1 MLDYVSLAAVAQVVR
16 EGSFERAARV
26 LHVTPSAVS
35 QRVRLLEERLGLAL
49 IVRGTPCVATQA
61 GQWLCSHVEQVGMLE
76 QELQRNLPAL
86 GGLGADGARRPTLRV
101 AVNADSLDTWFV
113 DAMAA
118 IGNAPDSALLDLAI
132 DDQDHTAEALRDGRV
147 LAAVT
152 ARAEPAQGCRSLPL
166 GSMRYIATASPAYL
180 QRHFADGVTPAALA
194 LAPSL
199 VFNRKDGLQARW
211 LAQQGVPDA
220 GTPPRHW
227 LPSPQAFVAAC
238 LAGVGWGMNP
248 AALVA
253 EHLRA
258 GRLVELRP
266 GTDIAVPLYWQHVR
280 LEVPMLGRL
289 TDAVVSAARAGLEAT
304 VTRPTGKK
312 STT

>member
-26 LHVTPSAVS
+26 LNVTPSAVS
-35 QRVRLLEERLGLAL
+35 QRVKLLEERLGLAL
-49 IVRGTPCVATQA
+49 IVRGTPCVATPA

-86 GGLGADGARRPTLRV
+86 GALGAAASPRLTLRV

-113 DAMAA
+113 EAIAA
-118 IGNAPDSALLDLAI
+118 FSTASDNSASLDLAI

-166 GSMRYIATASPAYL
+166 GSMRYVATASPAYM
-180 QRHFADGVTPAALA
+180 QRHFAEGVNAAALA
-194 LAPSL
+194 VAPSL
-199 VFNRKDGLQARW
+199 VFNRKDGLQAQW
-211 LAQQGVPDA
+211 LAQQGVPNVS
-220 GTPPRHW
+220 TPPRHW
-227 LPSPQAFVAAC
+227 LPSPQAFVAAS

-253 EHLRA
+253 EHLRE
-258 GRLVELRP
+258 GRLVEVRA
-266 GTDIAVPLYWQHVR
+266 GTPISVPLYWQHVR
-280 LEVPMLGRL
+280 LEVPTLARL
-289 TDAVVSAARAGLEAT
+289 TDAVVRAARLGLE
-304 VTRPTGKK
+304 
-312 STT
+312 

>member
-1 MLDYVSLAAVAQVVR
+1 MLDYLSLAAVAQVVR

-35 QRVRLLEERLGLAL
+35 QRVKQLEERLGLAL
-49 IVRGTPCVATQA
+49 IVRGTPCMATQA

-76 QELQRNLPAL
+76 QALQRNLPAL
-86 GGLGADGARRPTLRV
+86 GAFGAGAGDRLTLRV

-118 IGNAPDSALLDLAI
+118 FGASPDSALLDVVA
-132 DDQDHTAEALRDGRV
+132 DDQEHTAEALRTGSV

-152 ARAEPAQGCRSLPL
+152 ARAEPAQGCRSLTL
-166 GSMRYIATASPAYL
+166 GAMRYVATASPAYM
-180 QRHFADGVTPAALA
+180 QRHFADGVTAAALA

-199 VFNRKDGLQARW
+199 VFNRKDGLQAQW
-211 LAQQGVPDA
+211 LAKQGVPDA
-220 GTPPRHW
+220 STPPRHW
-227 LPSPQAFVAAC
+227 LPSPHAFVAAS
-238 LAGVGWGMNP
+238 LASVGWAMNP
-248 AALVA
+248 AALVK

-280 LEVPMLGRL
+280 LEVPMLRRL
-289 TDAVVSAARAGLEAT
+289 TEAVVGAAGVLRRAC
-304 VTRPTGKK
+304 
-312 STT
+312 

>member
-26 LHVTPSAVS
+26 LNVTPSAVS
-35 QRVRLLEERLGLAL
+35 QRVKLLEERLGLTL

-86 GGLGADGARRPTLRV
+86 GALGAAAGPRLTLRI

-118 IGNAPDSALLDLAI
+118 FGTAPDSALLDLAI
-132 DDQDHTAEALRDGRV
+132 DDQDNTAEALRDGRV

-166 GSMRYIATASPAYL
+166 GSMRYLATASPAYM

-199 VFNRKDGLQARW
+199 VFNRKDGLQAQW
-211 LAQQGVPDA
+211 LAQQGVADA
-220 GTPPRHW
+220 STPPRHW
-227 LPSPQAFVAAC
+227 LPSPQAFVAAS

-258 GRLVELRP
+258 GRLVEVQA
-266 GTDIAVPLYWQHVR
+266 GTAISVPLYWQHVR
-280 LEVPMLGRL
+280 LEVPMLRRL
-289 TDAVVSAARAGLEAT
+289 TDAVVQASRVGLEA
-304 VTRPTGKK
+304 VRIRA
-312 STT
+312 